1 MANPIK
7 AVKAVGRAVAGITG
21 KGSKNVNPIYKNT
34 ISNIPSTAHPKL
46 HVNVSS
52 KVKLVPSAEMKK
64 TNAPFNP
71 TSGAKQVM
79 KENAKPVSKSKRGLK
94 AANKPVSKKNRDG
107 EGYLEAY
114 EQYYKQTGKDTN
126 ATTPNLLKFS
136 KPARPNRV
144 RGGSMGSKVNWPKGM
159 K

>member
-1 MANPIK
+1 MKAIK
-7 AVKAVGRAVAGITG
+7 AVTRVVGGITG
-21 KGSKNVNPIYKNT
+21 KGSKSVNPTY
-34 ISNIPSTAHPKL
+34 
-46 HVNVSS
+46 
-52 KVKLVPSAEMKK
+52 AESRA
-64 TNAPFNP
+64 N
-71 TSGAKQVM
+71 
-79 KENAKPVSKSKRGLK
+79 KRGLK